1 MHLGIISCAYYLV
14 SCIFFGQCE
23 ILDLSVLQCH
33 DTWGESDGVK
43 YNSVNNILSH
53 KSIKV
58 HLSCMMT
65 WCKKGEEGWHAE
77 IIAGGAHFTDGL

>member
-1 MHLGIISCAYYLV
+1 MLASTIPDCVHPLHPIATVSLQGFFWNAPQHNYLGILSCFLHLLWR
-14 SCIFFGQCE
+14 E

-53 KSIKV
+53 QSLKCI
-58 HLSCMMT
+58 
-65 WCKKGEEGWHAE
+65 
-77 IIAGGAHFTDGL
+77 